1 MRRLVV
7 RAMVSVGVILA
18 TLAAQVATA
27 AEPLDIGSRL
37 ELFVDAFLVD
47 RLGGEADFYVHEP
60 RPEGVVLTTDQP
72 WEGNTCAYYTIF
84 KDGDLY
90 RMYYRGSHFDEK
102 TRKSAHP
109 EVTCYAES
117 KDGIHWM
124 RPKLGIHAWNGSKD
138 NNIILTGPGAHCFV
152 AFRDDRPDCPA
163 EARYKGISR
172 GRNENGR
179 GLFVY
184 QSSDGIH
191 WKLIVDRPVI
201 TEGAFDSQNLA
212 FWDPVTGKYVDYHRV
227 FVNRVRAIMT
237 CISDDYINWSKGQ
250 LLKYPGKPDVHLY
263 TNAIQPY
270 YRAPHIRIGFPT
282 RFIPDTQAVEPIFM
296 ASRDGV
302 TFNRFDK
309 PIIPRTAPQDRDG
322 NRSNYMAHGLVPLP
336 GNDRELAVYGTEA
349 YYEGPDSRLRRFM
362 YRIDGFVSSRAGAAG
377 GELLTKPLVF
387 SGDRLVINA
396 ATQEGGKLLVE
407 LQDADG
413 KPLPGF
419 AAQDCQAFQGD
430 QIAHTVS
437 WKGSG
442 DLTTL
447 AGKPIRVRFVLNNA
461 DLYSIQFAENKE

>member
-250 LLKYPGKPDVHLY
+250 LLQYPGKPDVHLY

-296 ASRDGV
+296 ASRDDV

-362 YRIDGFVSSRAGAAG
+362 YRIDGFVSIRAGAAG

-447 AGKPIRVRFVLNNA
+447 AGKPIRLRFVLNNA
-461 DLYSIQFAENKE
+461 DLYSIQFADNK